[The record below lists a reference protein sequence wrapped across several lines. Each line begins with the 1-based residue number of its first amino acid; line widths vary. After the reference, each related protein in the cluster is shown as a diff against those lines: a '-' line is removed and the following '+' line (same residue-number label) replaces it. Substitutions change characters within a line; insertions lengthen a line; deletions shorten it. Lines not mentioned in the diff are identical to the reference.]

1 MDYILNGLT
10 NLKYSVDCDLILFQN
25 EQLDKFCKEI
35 NGVTEYDDNIYIA
48 SKYIVDNYEINKQK
62 IMDADKSRLNKKEI
76 EKLIKRLDNIYSEAA
91 KKVQKYEQ

>member
-1 MDYILNGLT
+1 M
-10 NLKYSVDCDLILFQN
+10 ILFQN